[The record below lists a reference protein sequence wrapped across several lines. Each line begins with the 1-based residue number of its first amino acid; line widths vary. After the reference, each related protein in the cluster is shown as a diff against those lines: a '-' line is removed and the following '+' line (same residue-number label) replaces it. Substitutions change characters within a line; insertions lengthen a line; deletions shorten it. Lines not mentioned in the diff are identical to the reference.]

1 MKLKSNSHFFFY
13 VYDTHECF
21 ICLNFKLIKADLNGV
36 SDFSVFKKGF
46 CGFLNG
52 KNNEARLCQ
61 LKKQVL
67 LYK

>member
-1 MKLKSNSHFFFY
+1 M
-13 VYDTHECF
+13 E
-21 ICLNFKLIKADLNGV
+21 
-36 SDFSVFKKGF
+36 SVIFLFLKKGSVR
-46 CGFLNG
+46 GFLNG